1 MSEPADSPCIAH
13 CSTALGDNVC
23 RGCFRTFMEVAQ
35 WSSLAPEYKQQVWG
49 RLQQRRHLGVW
60 AGLLGGA
67 LDLITIDDQE
77 WATIWLEGVARLLYR
92 FEADGSLRLSLPDS
106 GLVTVLGMNDETRL
120 LSQVKRW
127 LADSQSVIGKC
138 LPPRVE

>member
-35 WSSLAPEYKQQVWG
+35 WGSLAPADKRQIWE
-49 RLQQRRHLGVW
+49 RLPPRRRLGEW

-67 LDLITIDDQE
+67 LDLVTLDDQE
-77 WATIWLEGVARLLYR
+77 WATIWFDGFARLLFR
-92 FEADGSLRLSLPDS
+92 FEADGSLRLSLPDN
-106 GLVTVLGMNDETRL
+106 GLVTVLGLDDETRL
-120 LSQVKRW
+120 LSQAKRW
-127 LADSQSVIGKC
+127 LTDSQPVIGKY
-138 LPPRVE
+138 LPPHVE